1 MQAWLNLSLNKKIA
15 IIIAILLL
23 IIAGTAV
30 MFLLRLNGVSED
42 MSRVSQSEQIGTVM
56 LGREIDHLKW
66 VNKLQV
72 FVYDPEQHELD
83 VQTDPTKCGLGKWL
97 YGDGAKK
104 AVEFLPA
111 IKVYLDKIEPLH
123 EALHKSAIEIKELKA
138 EGKTE
143 EAQQHFLTV
152 TIPSMQQVQAELGEI
167 LKIADQEKNNQ
178 FDSFNKNVSHAVVAT
193 YVAIG
198 IAFVMALLLGLLIA
212 KTISAPTISIARF
225 ANKVAGGDL
234 DAQINIDRKDEIGAL
249 VVAIREMIRNIVAKI
264 DHADEKAREAE
275 EQSAI
280 AGQYLKEAEEAK
292 LAAEEATRKGMQE
305 AAAKL
310 EGIVEETLTL
320 SEMVAQRVSLATQ
333 GTDNQKNHVG
343 DTATA
348 MTEMA
353 AAVVEVA
360 RNAADAS
367 SSAEAAKISAAQG
380 YEIVEKTVGAIENV
394 SVRAQN
400 ISEVMSN
407 LEEQAVRIDNVMT
420 VITDIADQTNLLAL
434 NAAIEA
440 ARAGEAGRGFAVVA
454 DEVRKLA
461 EKTMIATKEVDGV
474 TKAIQQGTVENRN
487 AVKEAV
493 QAVGESTELVLAAG
507 NALKDIVT
515 IAETTA
521 AKVQTIAVASE
532 EQSAASE
539 QISRSTEEVNRI
551 AGENTELMHEADDNM
566 KAIGDLTRQ
575 ISAVVGELKNI

>member
-1 MQAWLNLSLNKKIA
+1 M
-15 IIIAILLL
+15 
-23 IIAGTAV
+23 
-30 MFLLRLNGVSED
+30 
-42 MSRVSQSEQIGTVM
+42 
-56 LGREIDHLKW
+56 
-66 VNKLQV
+66 
-72 FVYDPEQHELD
+72 
-83 VQTDPTKCGLGKWL
+83 
-97 YGDGAKK
+97 
-104 AVEFLPA
+104 
-111 IKVYLDKIEPLH
+111 
-123 EALHKSAIEIKELKA
+123 
-138 EGKTE
+138 
-143 EAQQHFLTV
+143 
-152 TIPSMQQVQAELGEI
+152 
-167 LKIADQEKNNQ
+167 
-178 FDSFNKNVSHAVVAT
+178 
-193 YVAIG
+193 
-198 IAFVMALLLGLLIA
+198 
-212 KTISAPTISIARF
+212 
-225 ANKVAGGDL
+225 
-234 DAQINIDRKDEIGAL
+234 
-249 VVAIREMIRNIVAKI
+249 AKI

-275 EQSAI
+275 EQSVI
-280 AGQYLKEAEEAK
+280 AGQYLKEAEEDK

-310 EGIVEETLTL
+310 ESIVEETLTL
-320 SEMVAQRVSLATQ
+320 AEMVAQRVSLATQ
-333 GTDNQKNHVG
+333 GTDNQKSHVG

-360 RNAADAS
+360 KNAADAS

-394 SVRAQN
+394 SARAQN

-407 LEEQAVRIDNVMT
+407 LEEQAMRIDNVMT

-566 KAIGDLTRQ
+566 KAIGDLARQ